1 MAMKSI
7 ITMESA
13 MNTDAQN
20 VVFTNGVMDDFI
32 IDLLIEMQDRSY
44 EEHWPLGAVT
54 QDSDTEQEENSWV
67 NESEE

>member
-1 MAMKSI
+1 
-7 ITMESA
+7 MESV

-20 VVFTNGVMDDFI
+20 VAITNGVMDDFI

-54 QDSDTEQEENSWV
+54 QDSDTEQEEI
-67 NESEE
+67 